1 MNMNMMMMKRCSL
14 RAPSQGARGPRG
26 GHSRH
31 VSWRSSQE
39 KRSRSSRSSL
49 KCLAMNMNVRGYP
62 VLGTNT
68 MNPAPAPAPAP
79 EDIVVSSGLD
89 KVNVNIN
96 ATDEITRQARMLG
109 EEASGHVTELWKI
122 AEPQLGAAAY
132 QVRMGAEQ
140 ASGRVNELWK
150 IAEPQLADTSQK
162 IATAASDF
170 TSDPR
175 VQQGYAKAQELA
187 AQTLASGYE
196 RAAETAQDVATKL
209 ENTDWEAVAATAVER
224 ADQAAKYVA
233 ATPQY
238 AAVVA
243 QADVVAN
250 QAREQV
256 DLQVASVMSSDVV
269 ARATDSAANVQAVY
283 DREVA
288 ILKENEQLMTAM
300 SVGGKYAAL
309 TANAAW
315 QGFEYVLAWSQLTLE
330 DLYAANG
337 IDPQFALPTICVVGA
352 LVVREQVNSFGKTE

>member
-1 MNMNMMMMKRCSL
+1 M
-14 RAPSQGARGPRG
+14 
-26 GHSRH
+26 
-31 VSWRSSQE
+31 
-39 KRSRSSRSSL
+39 
-49 KCLAMNMNVRGYP
+49 MNVRGYP
-62 VLGTNT
+62 VLGTN
-68 MNPAPAPAPAP
+68 MVNPAAPAPAP

-109 EEASGHVTELWKI
+109 EEASGRVTELWKI

-162 IATAASDF
+162 IVTAASDF

-238 AAVVA
+238 AAAVA

>member
-1 MNMNMMMMKRCSL
+1 
-14 RAPSQGARGPRG
+14 
-26 GHSRH
+26 
-31 VSWRSSQE
+31 
-39 KRSRSSRSSL
+39 
-49 KCLAMNMNVRGYP
+49 
-62 VLGTNT
+62 
-68 MNPAPAPAPAP
+68 
-79 EDIVVSSGLD
+79 
-89 KVNVNIN
+89 
-96 ATDEITRQARMLG
+96 MLG

-162 IATAASDF
+162 IVTAASDF